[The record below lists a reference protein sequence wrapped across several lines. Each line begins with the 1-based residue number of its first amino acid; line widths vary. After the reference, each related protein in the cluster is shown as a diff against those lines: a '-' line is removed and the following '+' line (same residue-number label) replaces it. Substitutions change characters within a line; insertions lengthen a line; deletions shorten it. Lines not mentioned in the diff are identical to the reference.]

1 MDNVIDGRAIS
12 EGIRSELKQSIKY
25 EMLKPS
31 IAVIQVGDN
40 EASNTY
46 VKNKEKAC
54 NDVGIYFRHYKFED
68 GESELSIINK
78 IKELNND
85 EYVNGVIIQ
94 LPLPD
99 GYNEKRLINTIINS
113 KDVDGLTDINTGR
126 LVNGRKTLVPCTA
139 AGVIELLKRSNVEIT
154 GKRVVLVG
162 RGKLTC
168 KPLIQLFLN
177 EDATVTVCHSKTEDL
192 ASITK
197 NADILVSAV
206 GINNII
212 TEDMVKA
219 GVVVI
224 DVGIN
229 FETGK
234 ISGDVD
240 FDKVSKKA
248 SLITKTP
255 GGVGPMTVTMLLKN
269 TVYCYLNKK
278 K

>member
-1 MDNVIDGRAIS
+1 MDNVIDGKKIS
-12 EGIRSELKQSIKY
+12 EEIRAELKQSIKY

-46 VKNKEKAC
+46 VKTKEKAC
-54 NDVGIYFRHYKFED
+54 DEVGIYFRHYKFDEGD
-68 GESELSIINK
+68 TELSIINK

-85 EYVNGVIIQ
+85 EYVNGIMIQ
-94 LPLPD
+94 LPLPG
-99 GYNEKRLINTIINS
+99 GYNEKRLVNTIINS
-113 KDVDGLTDINTGR
+113 KDVDGLTDINMGR
-126 LVNGRKTLVPCTA
+126 LVNGRKTLIPCTA
-139 AGVIELLKRSNVEIT
+139 AAVIEILKRSNVEIS

-177 EDATVTVCHSKTEDL
+177 EDATVTVCHSKTKDL
-192 ASITK
+192 KSITK
-197 NADILVSAV
+197 NADILVTAV

-212 TEDMVKA
+212 TDDMVKS

-240 FDKVSKKA
+240 FDKVANKA

-269 TVYCYLNKK
+269 TIYCYLNKK

>member
-12 EGIRSELKQSIKY
+12 EEIRSELKQSIKY

-85 EYVNGVIIQ
+85 EYVNGIIIQ

-139 AGVIELLKRSNVEIT
+139 AGVIELLKRSNVEIS
-154 GKRVVLVG
+154 GKHAVLVG

>member
-1 MDNVIDGRAIS
+1 MDNVIDGKKIS
-12 EGIRSELKQSIKY
+12 EEIRSELKQSIKY

-31 IAVIQVGDN
+31 VAVIQVGEN
-40 EASNTY
+40 EASESY
-46 VKNKEKAC
+46 VKMKEKAC
-54 NDVGIYFRHYKFED
+54 DEVGIYFRHYKFD
-68 GESELSIINK
+68 LDASELSIINK

-85 EYVNGVIIQ
+85 EYVNGIIVQ
-94 LPLPD
+94 LPLPE

-126 LVNGRKTLVPCTA
+126 LVNGRKTLTPCTA
-139 AGVIELLKRSNVEIT
+139 AGVIELLKRSDVEIK
-154 GKRVVLVG
+154 GKNVVLVG

-177 EDATVTVCHSKTEDL
+177 EDATVTVCHSKTKDL
-192 ASITK
+192 STFTK

-212 TEDMVKA
+212 KAEMVKDGA
-219 GVVVI
+219 VVI

-229 FETGK
+229 YDTGK

-269 TVYCYLNKK
+269 TVYCFLNRKK
-278 K
+278 